1 LHHSPRSRLINLVN
15 TEVTSTEVTGTEV
28 ASGGGVGAIGL
39 VGPSGLVGLGID
51 MVDVARFA
59 DVLARRPQLAERL
72 FTQGERTYAGTL
84 ANPAQSLA
92 ARFAAK
98 EAAMKALGVG
108 LGAFAFGE
116 VEVQRQP
123 SGLPHLV
130 LSGRAARLASERQVR
145 SWMVSLTHTSSTAAA
160 VVVALA

>member
-28 ASGGGVGAIGL
+28 ASGGGAGAIGL

-123 SGLPHLV
+123 SGLPTLCCQ
-130 LSGRAARLASERQVR
+130 AAPPGWPPSARCAPGWFL
-145 SWMVSLTHTSSTAAA
+145 
-160 VVVALA
+160 

>member
-1 LHHSPRSRLINLVN
+1 
-15 TEVTSTEVTGTEV
+15 
-28 ASGGGVGAIGL
+28 
-39 VGPSGLVGLGID
+39 

-59 DVLARRPQLAERL
+59 NVLARRPKLAERL
-72 FTQGERTYAGTL
+72 FTISERSYAGTL
-84 ANPAQSLA
+84 ANPAPSLA

-116 VEVQRQP
+116 VEVQREP
-123 SGLPHLV
+123 SGLPRLV
-130 LSGRAARLASERQVR
+130 LSGRAARLASEREVR
-145 SWMVSLTHTSSTAAA
+145 SWMVSMTHTSSTAAA